1 MLIKCFFNLL
11 LSYYFFLKL
20 SLSLNPPYMFKCLK
34 DTIKI
39 ENICAMEGTAT
50 IEDEESLILSTTNY
64 LYINEECDPD
74 ERCKPMGL
82 NAKLYQCFPKVEKL
96 KIGDKCSVNEEC
108 ETGLCTMDLCQG
120 IDFEGDC
127 SDYKEACKPGLFC
140 TYNSIFEKYTCEEY
154 SYLHEICGEGDWG
167 YFKQCFKGLGC
178 HLREDGSGKKVCKK
192 WGTVLLNRVVDDE
205 RLCETGMAMI
215 DTDGYLKCISVE
227 EDGECDETN
236 HKCTPTI
243 VGLGEDAD
251 ITEDITMDCVGGFN
265 NMYTCPLGVG
275 KNRLFRNYINEYN
288 ELYDI
293 DKLKKNQNFKEG
305 YFNEPTLTELYI
317 KYKQYEY
324 LRAYEIIDFEGNVNG
339 IYSCEYDFVWTFI
352 DSKYIKPNFIIML
365 FLLIIF
371 ILR

>member
-1 MLIKCFFNLL
+1 
-11 LSYYFFLKL
+11 
-20 SLSLNPPYMFKCLK
+20 
-34 DTIKI
+34 
-39 ENICAMEGTAT
+39 
-50 IEDEESLILSTTNY
+50 
-64 LYINEECDPD
+64 
-74 ERCKPMGL
+74 
-82 NAKLYQCFPKVEKL
+82 
-96 KIGDKCSVNEEC
+96 
-108 ETGLCTMDLCQG
+108 
-120 IDFEGDC
+120 
-127 SDYKEACKPGLFC
+127 
-140 TYNSIFEKYTCEEY
+140 
-154 SYLHEICGEGDWG
+154 
-167 YFKQCFKGLGC
+167 
-178 HLREDGSGKKVCKK
+178 
-192 WGTVLLNRVVDDE
+192 
-205 RLCETGMAMI
+205 MAMI
-215 DTDGYLKCISVE
+215 DTDGLLKCISVE

-352 DSKYIKPNFIIML
+352 DSNYIKPNFIIML

-371 ILR
+371 ILK